1 MRRKKRTWKSG
12 RGTWWVRINLL
23 AVLWAGALTLGGGG
37 VVLVVLFYRLVSSR
51 RGAGQDRH
59 GLRVVEELAL
69 LRDFEKWL
77 ARRVGP
83 RPLSQPMGT
92 WLRQHLG
99 VEGISLVED
108 YERLTFREMGGE
120 VHLLWNEIERVKKR
134 WRERQ
139 KNPEAVK
146 PAGL

>member
-1 MRRKKRTWKSG
+1 
-12 RGTWWVRINLL
+12 
-23 AVLWAGALTLGGGG
+23 
-37 VVLVVLFYRLVSSR
+37 
-51 RGAGQDRH
+51 
-59 GLRVVEELAL
+59 
-69 LRDFEKWL
+69 
-77 ARRVGP
+77 
-83 RPLSQPMGT
+83 MGT